1 MAIVTRIPA
10 SAAMEPDGNDVNA
23 RVVML
28 TPCLRVDVHAKNCFA
43 FYLNLQCEDNGAP
56 GTRDRYDMAN
66 DIKIIAGTSHPA
78 LAQDISNHLGVP
90 LSATEIIRFGNEN
103 ILFQSLENV
112 RESDVFVIQTSCPP
126 VSDFLVELLIIID
139 ALKHASARRVTAVL
153 PYFPYA
159 RSDKKDRPRISI
171 TARLMADLLE
181 TAGADRVLTMNLHS
195 PQVGGFFRIP
205 VDQLNATPV
214 VCDRL
219 RETTAMENSVLV
231 AGDVSEAKD
240 LGDYANRLNLPI
252 AVVDKRR
259 VDDSENA
266 EAVAL
271 IGEVHG
277 KNGLII
283 DDEIASG
290 GTMIEAARFIGTH
303 GATRIEAAAVH
314 PVLSGNAIRRIED
327 SPIERLVVTDTIP
340 LPEGTASDKIEVVS
354 VAHLFADAIH
364 AIHTGESVSA
374 LFT

>member
-1 MAIVTRIPA
+1 
-10 SAAMEPDGNDVNA
+10 
-23 RVVML
+23 
-28 TPCLRVDVHAKNCFA
+28 
-43 FYLNLQCEDNGAP
+43 
-56 GTRDRYDMAN
+56 MAN

-78 LAQDISNHLGVP
+78 FAQDISNHLGVP

-112 RESDVFVIQTSCPP
+112 RESDVFVIQTSCSP

-219 RETTAMENSVLV
+219 RETTVMENSVLV

-271 IGEVHG
+271 IGDVDG

-290 GTMIEAARFIGTH
+290 GTMIEAARFIGKH
-303 GATRIEAAAVH
+303 GATRVEAAAVH

-340 LPEGTASDKIEVVS
+340 LPAETASDKIEVVS

>member
-1 MAIVTRIPA
+1 
-10 SAAMEPDGNDVNA
+10 
-23 RVVML
+23 
-28 TPCLRVDVHAKNCFA
+28 
-43 FYLNLQCEDNGAP
+43 
-56 GTRDRYDMAN
+56 MAN

-78 LAQDISNHLGVP
+78 LARDISNHLGVP

-126 VSDFLVELLIIID
+126 VSDFIVELLIIID

-171 TARLMADLLE
+171 TARLIADLLE

-219 RETTAMENSVLV
+219 RETTSLENSVLV

-240 LGDYANRLNLPI
+240 LGDYADRLNLPI

-259 VDDSENA
+259 VDDSENP
-266 EAVAL
+266 ESVAL
-271 IGEVHG
+271 IGDVEG

-303 GATRIEAAAVH
+303 GATRVEAAAVH
-314 PVLSGNAIRRIED
+314 PVLSGNAIQRIED

-340 LPEGTASDKIEVVS
+340 LPPDPATDKIEVVS
-354 VAHLFADAIH
+354 VAHLFANAIQ